1 MAVFVI
7 QDAHVR
13 LGATSSGLTNLSDHV
28 RSVSINYTAEM
39 NDKTAMGS
47 SARKRIP
54 GLKDYTVSLEVNM
67 DYASG
72 SIDDVLFPLLGS
84 TGGFMI
90 INPHTSA
97 VGAGNPQYTGAFQLA
112 TYSPITGQVGAL
124 ATNSISLQ
132 GDGLLSRSTASTT

>member
-1 MAVFVI
+1 
-7 QDAHVR
+7 
-13 LGATSSGLTNLSDHV
+13 
-28 RSVSINYTAEM
+28 M

-67 DYASG
+67 DYATG

-90 INPHTSA
+90 IKPHTSA

-112 TYSPITGQVGAL
+112 TYTPITGGVGQL